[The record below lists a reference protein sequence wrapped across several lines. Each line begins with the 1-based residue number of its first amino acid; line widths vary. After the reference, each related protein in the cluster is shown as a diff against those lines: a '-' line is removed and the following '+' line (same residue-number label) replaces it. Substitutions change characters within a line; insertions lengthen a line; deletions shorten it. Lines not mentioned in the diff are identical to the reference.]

1 MDIYQLILTHNRRWS
16 PLEMICFAAVFLIAA
31 AILFFLY
38 GHHKIILSQVIAG
51 LLLVVYLGIVFA
63 STVFTR
69 NSDGIW
75 HYELMPFWSW
85 REVLLGNTYMLTEII
100 LNVILF
106 LPIGIL
112 LSVLFHR
119 TFRWRQGLLI
129 GVLLSSVIEIT
140 QLVSC
145 RGLFEWDDMLH
156 NGIGCML
163 GCLLADL
170 VIRVRIDP
178 ASR

>member
-1 MDIYQLILTHNRRWS
+1 ML
-16 PLEMICFAAVFLIAA
+16 
-31 AILFFLY
+31 
-38 GHHKIILSQVIAG
+38 
-51 LLLVVYLGIVFA
+51 
-63 STVFTR
+63 
-69 NSDGIW
+69 
-75 HYELMPFWSW
+75 FWSW
-85 REVLLGNTYMLTEII
+85 REVFLGNTYMMTEII
-100 LNVILF
+100 LNIILF

-112 LSVLFHR
+112 LPVLFHR

-170 VIRVRIDP
+170 VIRVRIGP
-178 ASR
+178 AS

>member
-1 MDIYQLILTHNRRWS
+1 MQMVLIHRYLQKAFEIYPDVKLIVVAH
-16 PLEMICFAAVFLIAA
+16 
-31 AILFFLY
+31 LY
-38 GHHKIILSQVIAG
+38 GAPGKIG
-51 LLLVVYLGIVFA
+51 
-63 STVFTR
+63 
-69 NSDGIW
+69 
-75 HYELMPFWSW
+75 E
-85 REVLLGNTYMLTEII
+85 
-100 LNVILF
+100 
-106 LPIGIL
+106 IGIL
-112 LSVLFHR
+112 LPVLFHR

-170 VIRVRIDP
+170 VIRVRIGP
-178 ASR
+178 AS

>member
-1 MDIYQLILTHNRRWS
+1 MDIYQIILTHNRRWS
-16 PLEMICFAAVFLIAA
+16 PLETICFAAVFVIAA

-38 GHHKIILSQVIAG
+38 RKKKILLSQVIAG

-112 LSVLFHR
+112 LPVLFHR
-119 TFRWRQGLLI
+119 TFRWWQGLLM

>member
-1 MDIYQLILTHNRRWS
+1 MDIYQIILTHNRRWS
-16 PLEMICFAAVFLIAA
+16 QSEMICFAAVFVITA
-31 AILFFLY
+31 AILFFLFRKK
-38 GHHKIILSQVIAG
+38 KIFLFQVIAG

-85 REVLLGNTYMLTEII
+85 REMLLGNTYMLTEII

-112 LSVLFHR
+112 LPVLFHR

-163 GCLLADL
+163 GCLLTDL
-170 VIRVRIDP
+170 VIRIRTGSVP
-178 ASR
+178 S

>member
-1 MDIYQLILTHNRRWS
+1 
-16 PLEMICFAAVFLIAA
+16 MICFAAVFVITA
-31 AILFFLY
+31 AILFFLFRKK
-38 GHHKIILSQVIAG
+38 KIFLFQVIAG

-75 HYELMPFWSW
+75 HYELMPLWSW
-85 REVLLGNTYMLTEII
+85 REMLLGNTYMLTEII

-112 LSVLFHR
+112 LPVLFHR

-170 VIRVRIDP
+170 VIRVRIGP
-178 ASR
+178 AS

>member
-1 MDIYQLILTHNRRWS
+1 MDIYQIILTHNRRWS
-16 PLEMICFAAVFLIAA
+16 PLEMICFAAVFVITA
-31 AILFFLY
+31 AILFFLFRKK
-38 GHHKIILSQVIAG
+38 KIFLFQVIAG

-170 VIRVRIDP
+170 VIRVRIGP
-178 ASR
+178 AS

>member
-1 MDIYQLILTHNRRWS
+1 MDIYQIILTHNRRWS
-16 PLEMICFAAVFLIAA
+16 PLEMICFAAVFVIAA
-31 AILFFLY
+31 AIQFFLFRKK
-38 GHHKIILSQVIAG
+38 KIFLSQVIAG

-85 REVLLGNTYMLTEII
+85 REVILGNTYMMTEII

-112 LSVLFHR
+112 LPVLFHR
-119 TFRWRQGLLI
+119 MFRWRQGLLI
-129 GVLLSSVIEIT
+129 GIFLSAVIEIT

-156 NGIGCML
+156 NGTGCML
-163 GCLLADL
+163 GCLLTNL
-170 VIRVRIDP
+170 VMGVRTGSDP
-178 ASR
+178 R

>member
-1 MDIYQLILTHNRRWS
+1 
-16 PLEMICFAAVFLIAA
+16 MICFAAVFVITA
-31 AILFFLY
+31 AILFFLFRKK
-38 GHHKIILSQVIAG
+38 KIFLFQVIAG

-75 HYELMPFWSW
+75 HYELMPLWSW

-112 LSVLFHR
+112 LPVLFHR

-170 VIRVRIDP
+170 VIRVRIGP
-178 ASR
+178 AS

>member
-1 MDIYQLILTHNRRWS
+1 MDIYQIILTHNRRWS
-16 PLEMICFAAVFLIAA
+16 LLEMICFAAVFVITA
-31 AILFFLY
+31 AILFFLFKKK
-38 GHHKIILSQVIAG
+38 KIFLSQVIAC

-75 HYELMPFWSW
+75 HYELMPLWSW
-85 REVLLGNTYMLTEII
+85 REVILGNTYMMTEII
-100 LNVILF
+100 LNIILF

-112 LSVLFHR
+112 LPVFFHR
-119 TFRWRQGLLI
+119 RIRWRQGLLI
-129 GVLLSSVIEIT
+129 GIFLSSVIETT
-140 QLVSC
+140 QLISC

-163 GCLLADL
+163 GCLLTDL
-170 VIRVRIDP
+170 VIRIRTGSVP
-178 ASR
+178 S

>member
-1 MDIYQLILTHNRRWS
+1 MDIYQIILTHNRRWS
-16 PLEMICFAAVFLIAA
+16 PLEMICFAAVFVITA
-31 AILFFLY
+31 AILFFLFRKK
-38 GHHKIILSQVIAG
+38 KIFLFQVIAG

-75 HYELMPFWSW
+75 HYELMPLWSW
-85 REVLLGNTYMLTEII
+85 QEVLLGNTYMLTEII

-112 LSVLFHR
+112 LPVLFHR

-170 VIRVRIDP
+170 VIRVRIGP
-178 ASR
+178 AS

>member
-1 MDIYQLILTHNRRWS
+1 MDIYQIILTHNRRWS
-16 PLEMICFAAVFLIAA
+16 PLEMICFAAVFVIAA
-31 AILFFLY
+31 AILFFLFRKK
-38 GHHKIILSQVIAG
+38 KIFLFQVIAG

-112 LSVLFHR
+112 LPVLFHR
-119 TFRWRQGLLI
+119 TFRWWQGLLM

-178 ASR
+178 AS

>member
-1 MDIYQLILTHNRRWS
+1 
-16 PLEMICFAAVFLIAA
+16 MICFAAVFVITA
-31 AILFFLY
+31 AILFFLFRKK
-38 GHHKIILSQVIAG
+38 KIFLFQVIAG

-85 REVLLGNTYMLTEII
+85 REMLLGNTYMLTEII

-112 LSVLFHR
+112 LPVLFHR

-170 VIRVRIDP
+170 VIRVRIGP
-178 ASR
+178 AS

>member
-1 MDIYQLILTHNRRWS
+1 MDIYQIILTHNRRWS
-16 PLEMICFAAVFLIAA
+16 PLETIVFAAVFIISA
-31 AILFFLY
+31 AILIFLY
-38 GHHKIILSQVIAG
+38 KYRKIYLSQVIAG
-51 LLLVVYLGIVFA
+51 LLLVLYLGIVFA

-112 LSVLFHR
+112 FPVLFHR
-119 TFRWRQGLLI
+119 TFRWWQGLLM